1 MPSKD
6 IVFTIKL
13 PIEYVWS
20 FMTDRRE
27 VGCLFPGCIRVKI
40 IDDLDSVWSVKF
52 SLGPFSRELEMK
64 THTTESVEQERLSW
78 VATGDNLKAAGRV
91 ELRRVSNDET
101 EISYHIEGHVSGRF
115 SLLQDIVV
123 AEKLG
128 EVARGFMRNIKERL
142 EYHADQET

>member
-27 VGCLFPGCIRVKI
+27 VGCLFPGCVRVKI
-40 IDDLDSVWSVKF
+40 INDVDSVWTVKF
-52 SLGPFSRELEMK
+52 SLGPFSRVLEMT
-64 THTTESVEQERLSW
+64 THTIESIEQERLSW
-78 VATGDNLKAAGRV
+78 EATGENMKAAGRV
-91 ELRRVSNDET
+91 ELRRVSDEET
-101 EISYHIEGHVSGRF
+101 EITYHIEGHVSGRF

-142 EYHADQET
+142 EYHAEKEQ